1 MLAERFK
8 TLFYFTINKSF
19 VFVIDFVGRLHPKYF
34 EEDTFSE
41 LSQTSLVI
49 SNNTLIIKLSASILH
64 LIVIKCIFFKW
75 EYSSYRSI
83 LSYNCILFKN
93 VQLYIWPLIYIFVL
107 GRGRFFTVYI
117 YFKETFFFNFSYK
130 LFNKYFSL
138 LHRAHVANLGCQ

>member
-49 SNNTLIIKLSASILH
+49 SNNTLIIKLSASILR
-64 LIVIKCIFFKW
+64 LIVIKCIFLIENIPVTEAFFLIIVYCLKT
-75 EYSSYRSI
+75 YS
-83 LSYNCILFKN
+83 
-93 VQLYIWPLIYIFVL
+93 YIFDL
-107 GRGRFFTVYI
+107 
-117 YFKETFFFNFSYK
+117 
-130 LFNKYFSL
+130 
-138 LHRAHVANLGCQ
+138 